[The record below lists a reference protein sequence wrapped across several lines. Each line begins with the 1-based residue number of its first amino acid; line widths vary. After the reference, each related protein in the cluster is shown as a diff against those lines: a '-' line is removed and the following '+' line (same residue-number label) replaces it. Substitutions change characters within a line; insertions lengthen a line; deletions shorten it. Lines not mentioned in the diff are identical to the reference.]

1 MQDDRGRDLVGRYP
15 GVLAREAPIAGA
27 EVALDVLDH
36 DPAAPSGAEPGGVEQ
51 RLREAVRIE
60 RERRPRV
67 DRRQLLEDEGAREGA
82 EVLGAGETEAGE
94 LAHQPARHAAG
105 PLVGAQ
111 PRQQAVAGEAAR
123 RVLDQ
128 ALLVGE
134 REGEH
139 AALLVTPRGSGAS
152 CGRRRINR
160 WISRARS
167 A

>member
-1 MQDDRGRDLVGRYP
+1 MPARARLSARGSSRVAAIGASWSARRD
-15 GVLAREAPIAGA
+15 
-27 EVALDVLDH
+27 
-36 DPAAPSGAEPGGVEQ
+36 
-51 RLREAVRIE
+51 
-60 RERRPRV
+60 
-67 DRRQLLEDEGAREGA
+67 AREGA
-82 EVLGAGETEAGE
+82 EVLAGGEAQRSE
-94 LAHQPARHAAG
+94 LAHQLARHAAG

-111 PRQQAVAGEAAR
+111 PRQQPVAGKAAR

>member
-1 MQDDRGRDLVGRYP
+1 
-15 GVLAREAPIAGA
+15 
-27 EVALDVLDH
+27 
-36 DPAAPSGAEPGGVEQ
+36 
-51 RLREAVRIE
+51 REAVRIE

-134 REGEH
+134 REAEH

-152 CGRRRINR
+152 CGRRSEEHTSELQ
-160 WISRARS
+160 SRFDLVCRLLLEKKKKKS
-167 A
+167 